1 MKKILLLLMVISM
14 SACAVTGDKNS
25 GSGDSGDGGTTNP
38 EVDPDTNPTAKRFI
52 ANLRGLGSLYTGG
65 SDVNIGENGTI
76 TQTVASVPPTTY
88 TYYLK
93 EVKNDTQAIYSTT
106 NSFEY
111 LGVEW
116 KSVGHTGFS
125 IEDNA
130 IWGYNPINNEH
141 IIKQLNTDI
150 TDPDNKDLYEST
162 VKLANAAEL
171 ISFDNPGFRFFYKR
185 DNSSL
190 TDNNTLNLKNSY
202 TKDDVILDYTINP
215 TIYKEYITNSVT
227 VTVSPDK
234 NTISYTKPQ
243 ASPQPNIPSS
253 IDRVFTFYKMIG
265 SEAIYTVPITSGTI
279 TPVYYYTIAIK
290 DNTIYMGQAIKLNSD
305 STWVYDK
312 NQRSIGYWL
321 H

>member
-14 SACAVTGDKNS
+14 SACVVTDN
-25 GSGDSGDGGTTNP
+25 GDSGDGGTTNPEVDPENPNP

-52 ANLRGLGSLYTGG
+52 ENLRNLGSLYIGDA
-65 SDVNIGENGTI
+65 SVNIGEDGTI
-76 TQTVASVPPTTY
+76 TYAFDTTTTY

-93 EVKNDTQAIYSTT
+93 EMLNDTQAIYSTT
-106 NSFEY
+106 NSFEH

-125 IEDNA
+125 IEGNEV
-130 IWGYNPINNEH
+130 WGYNPINNEDG
-141 IIKQLNTDI
+141 IKLLNIDMTDSA
-150 TDPDNKDLYEST
+150 NKDIYEAT
-162 VKLANAAEL
+162 AKKAYAAEL

-185 DNSSL
+185 DDSSL
-190 TDNNTLNLKNSY
+190 TDNNTLNLKSSY

-243 ASPQPNIPSS
+243 ASPIPSIPNS
-253 IDRVFTFYKMIG
+253 VNRVLTFYKMRG
-265 SEAIYTVPITSGTI
+265 SEAIYTAPA
-279 TPVYYYTIAIK
+279 TPGSPTLYYYTIAIK
-290 DNTIYMGQAIKLNSD
+290 DNTIYMGQAIN
-305 STWVYDK
+305 WIYDK
-312 NQRSIGYWL
+312 NQRWIGYWL